1 MMMDGTINH
10 LSHLLPSPGQQPL
23 PPPYQLIVIKCD
35 FSNFFTCFPKVKKEH
50 LNRSINFLVDELK
63 YVDKGQAEDRVFFVS
78 AQEVGCWIFYIGVY
92 KDQLQTTLNK
102 SSNFCYCYVKRN
114 IIQDTRINISI
125 WTVPTYPSPDPTT
138 VN

>member
-1 MMMDGTINH
+1 M
-10 LSHLLPSPGQQPL
+10 
-23 PPPYQLIVIKCD
+23 
-35 FSNFFTCFPKVKKEH
+35 KKEQ

-114 IIQDTRINISI
+114 IIQDTRINIGI
-125 WTVPTYPSPDPTT
+125 WTTAHLPLP
-138 VN
+138 